1 MAWGAGGEVG
11 RSSAGAACG
20 LGAGVPGLAVAG
32 GLGSVGVPSLLQ
44 GGPRRGAHA
53 GSSLGTLVA
62 AGQGQSVAGL
72 ILACAHVVGDAHVGA
87 QAILPLAALV
97 TQTPIAIV
105 VEDAVTAITVRATD
119 LKVSQWAASAGPL
132 IVLGAQAPADR
143 RPIAAGHR
151 AHRRCH
157 TLIPISFMMTSSPTV
172 GADSRSGHSHTART
186 PGKRPSPCPYD
197 PHVGDV
203 EFGPFFF
210 SIFVRQELTFVF
222 SRQVIV

>member
-1 MAWGAGGEVG
+1 
-11 RSSAGAACG
+11 
-20 LGAGVPGLAVAG
+20 
-32 GLGSVGVPSLLQ
+32 
-44 GGPRRGAHA
+44 
-53 GSSLGTLVA
+53 
-62 AGQGQSVAGL
+62 
-72 ILACAHVVGDAHVGA
+72 VVGDAHVGA